1 MDQHDQLDDKGVTIP
16 LIYDFFRAHFAFNNT
31 IFPIRETQI
40 PNLEL
45 VESKEYKRIRKLL
58 IQHGQIHMEVSRDR
72 MAVTIQ
78 DFLPGLQHPCGQNS
92 FERLSEELFEE
103 GIKWH
108 LMLTYFVFCAE
119 LSFQAEKQGSASVED
134 IINWMA
140 NYINKHLFQW
150 IIENG
155 GWRGMARDF
164 ESRTVVSSR
173 RKKLL
178 KKCLVATGASLL
190 AIVLFYLSKSLL
202 RRILSTASP
211 PPPRQLMLPLLP
223 VDGGDRGLAEAVQLQ
238 PVVVVVPPQQTSFV
252 NWFVPLTGLALATI
266 DKNGLATYLF
276 PDADNLPS
284 KSNGLPKQQDLPQQN
299 GLPVDSTANGGLP
312 EKPACNLYGV
322 GAAAL
327 ALTLGLYL
335 AKP

>member
-155 GWRGMARDF
+155 GW
-164 ESRTVVSSR
+164 
-173 RKKLL
+173 
-178 KKCLVATGASLL
+178 
-190 AIVLFYLSKSLL
+190 
-202 RRILSTASP
+202 
-211 PPPRQLMLPLLP
+211 
-223 VDGGDRGLAEAVQLQ
+223 
-238 PVVVVVPPQQTSFV
+238 
-252 NWFVPLTGLALATI
+252 
-266 DKNGLATYLF
+266 NGLATYLF